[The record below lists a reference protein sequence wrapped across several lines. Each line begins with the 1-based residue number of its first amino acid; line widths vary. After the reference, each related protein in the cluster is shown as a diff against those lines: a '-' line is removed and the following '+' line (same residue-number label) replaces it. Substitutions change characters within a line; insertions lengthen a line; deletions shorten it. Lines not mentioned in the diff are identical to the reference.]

1 MDAMRDTRSIRQ
13 PRTPGHCA
21 LSLLAAA
28 ALVFSLVPLPPC
40 PGANEAH
47 AQGIRASDMADY
59 AIYCGS
65 DGKLHR
71 DSADGTV
78 IENTPTVSWS
88 NSGGSYTLAL
98 NGCSLSTAS
107 TPAIYLEPAK
117 NVTVS
122 LTGAN
127 TIFTT
132 GSTAIGSQG
141 DLAVTGTG
149 SLTLSVIT
157 AADAYGLNC
166 GGALSVN
173 GATVKA
179 NLTIGPDGTQNAYGI
194 VAKGDCAFTNATVD
208 SSYVSGTGKTQSL
221 AIASLEGGMSITNS
235 VVTAESGALNQSG
248 ASAAGLYARSNISI
262 SGGKVTARGGAVS
275 AQATGAASGNSN
287 GIYSEGGLLNITNN
301 AKVTTSSGNVNVTST
316 NGGAANAMSRG
327 VFVGSTVTA
336 SRDCNVSGTQ
346 TTLDVTAGDAVGH
359 GSANS
364 SSNSIGIFVRSAY
377 VKPRITGAHVTLR
390 SGNAGSSDTA
400 ATDCGSYGF
409 FGDVA
414 TYLTNGRLDSQA
426 GNVQTSAT
434 ATAADAD
441 KKFIASYGYMSSVTL
456 IGTCTFVARGG
467 RIDAPATLEK
477 YNGSY
482 GWGVTPGR
490 GMNSSSPSISGDSSG
505 CTIEKLVMSGYTAAA
520 NYKHKVLIESHLK
533 SCKCYVGDNADGSD
547 KTVLD
552 GSPTQDTFTR
562 RYVQAQPVKTVTVP
576 TVASFTYDGRPHTA
590 VLAGSGY
597 TLSGT
602 TSATDAGDYHATA
615 SLDDPDGSIWSDGT
629 SSPKIL
635 DWSIGKRQSRVTLPD
650 KTVSYSGKPAT
661 APAATVTGTSGEVT
675 YKYYSDAAAGTEISA
690 PTNAGAYFMRAF
702 AAEDPNNTGAES
714 AVASLKIEPKRIA
727 DPVVHADLAYDESE
741 QTGVE
746 PGEGYTVTGNT
757 GTDVGAYTAT
767 AKLVNGNYAWSDGST
782 DDRSITWRIYQR
794 STTAALTSLAC
805 TYDGNRHAIGAAAV
819 SGSAG
824 AISYHYYTDK
834 DLNSEMASLPINAGT
849 YYVRAV
855 VEPAGEYAGAISNV
869 VTLTINKAENA
880 ISGASSFT
888 KTGQVTKTISF
899 NLGQIAAGG
908 SLMYAS
914 SAPEYASVDKSGRV
928 TIAKNHAGKI
938 AIDVSTSGNAN
949 YKPASKTVYL
959 YAKPGRMTL
968 SKAKYIPKRS
978 IRTSWSAM
986 IGADK
991 YQVQRALNRSFT
1003 KGKKTYSVNGSASS
1017 KKLTKLKKGKV
1028 YYLRIRAFDADTHSW
1043 GAWSAAKK
1051 AKVAR

>member
-28 ALVFSLVPLPPC
+28 VLVFSLVPLPPC

-47 AQGIRASDMADY
+47 AQGIRASNMADY

-71 DSADGTV
+71 DSANGTV

-157 AADAYGLNC
+157 TDDAYGLNC

-235 VVTAESGALNQSG
+235 VVTAESGSLNQSG
-248 ASAAGLYARSNISI
+248 ASAAGLFARSNISI

-301 AKVTTSSGNVNVTST
+301 ANVTTSSGNVNVTST

-336 SRDCNVSGTQ
+336 SRDCNISGTQ

-377 VKPRITGAHVTLR
+377 AKPRITGAHVTLR

-414 TYLTNGRLDSQA
+414 TYLKNGRLDSQA

-490 GMNSSSPSISGDSSG
+490 GMSSSSPSISGDSSG

-520 NYKHKVLIESHLK
+520 NYKHKVLIESYLK

-547 KTVLD
+547 KAVLD
-552 GSPTQDTFTR
+552 ESPTQDTFTR
-562 RYVQAQPVKTVTVP
+562 RYVQAQPAKTVTVP
-576 TVASFTYDGRPHTA
+576 TVTSFTYDEQPHTA
-590 VLAGSGY
+590 VSAGSGY

-602 TSATDAGDYHATA
+602 ISATDAGDYHATA
-615 SLDDPDGSIWSDGT
+615 ILDDPDGSIWSDGT
-629 SSPKIL
+629 SNAKIL
-635 DWSIGKRQSRVTLPD
+635 DWSIAKRQSFVALPD
-650 KTVSYSGKPAT
+650 KTIAYSGSPAT

-675 YKYYSDAAAGTEISA
+675 CKYYDDAEAGTEIPA
-690 PTNAGAYFMRAF
+690 PTNAGTYFMKAF
-702 AAEDPNNTGAES
+702 AAEDTNNTGAES
-714 AVASLKIEPKRIA
+714 AVATLIIEPKRIA
-727 DPVVHADLAYDESE
+727 DPAVHADLAYNESE

-746 PGEGYTVTGNT
+746 PGEGYSITGNVA
-757 GTDVGAYTAT
+757 TDVGTYTAT
-767 AKLVNGNYAWSDGST
+767 AKLLNANYTWSDGSAA
-782 DDRSITWRIYQR
+782 DRAIIWRIYQR
-794 STTAALTSLAC
+794 ATTATLTGLTCS
-805 TYDGNRHAIGAAAV
+805 YDGKRHAVGGAAV
-819 SGSAG
+819 SGSTG
-824 AISYHYYTDK
+824 AVSYHYYEDE
-834 DLNSEMASLPINAGT
+834 LLVSELAAPPVNAGT
-849 YYVRAV
+849 YYARAV
-855 VEPAGEYAGAISNV
+855 VEPSGEYAGALSNV
-869 VTLTINKAENA
+869 VTLTIRKAANA
-880 ISGASSFT
+880 ISGASTFT
-888 KTGQVTKTISF
+888 KVGKVGSSTTF
-899 NLGQIAAGG
+899 NIDQRAASGV
-908 SLMYAS
+908 LAYS
-914 SAPEYASVDKSGRV
+914 SSDPGCASVDKSGQV
-928 TIAKNHAGKI
+928 TLAKNHTGTI
-938 AIDVSTSGNAN
+938 IITVSTNGSIN
-949 YKPASKTVYL
+949 YEPASKVVAIH
-959 YAKPGRMTL
+959 AKPGRMTL
-968 SKAKYIPKRS
+968 SKTKNVKKRT
-978 IRTSWSAM
+978 IEVNWKTM
-986 IGADK
+986 VGADK
-991 YQVQRALNRSFT
+991 YQVQRALNGKFT
-1003 KGKKTYSVNGSASS
+1003 KGKKTYAAKKSS
-1017 KKLTKLKKGKV
+1017 SSRKLTRLKKGKT
-1028 YYLRIRAFDADTHSW
+1028 YYLRIRAFDAQTNAW
-1043 GAWSAAKK
+1043 GAWSSAKK
-1051 AKVAR
+1051 AKVIK